1 MPSVA
6 EIEAIETTLKAS
18 LGRSKELDQNVASAA
33 QRVLLQNIE
42 FIPAD
47 KPHSMQL
54 RYTYCAQV
62 MALLPCNISVLLVTR
77 LGIKSHRFYL

>member
-6 EIEAIETTLKAS
+6 EIEAIETTLRAS

-54 RYTYCAQV
+54 RYT
-62 MALLPCNISVLLVTR
+62 
-77 LGIKSHRFYL
+77 

>member
-1 MPSVA
+1 MIAAFEPVLVLFVCLIVSTAANVMPSVA
-6 EIEAIETTLKAS
+6 EIEAIEATLKAS
-18 LGRSKELDQNVASAA
+18 LGRSRELDQNVASAA

-54 RYTYCAQV
+54 RYT
-62 MALLPCNISVLLVTR
+62 
-77 LGIKSHRFYL
+77 